1 MFLFSV
7 KTFDHPNTIYARL
20 PRELST
26 TRPSDTIKWALVNQD
41 GDIEKNPDGTESL
54 EHGEDSH
61 EPEEAHDQARILSQ
75 VDRLDEYKMNNNPGV
90 VPEEDN
96 HPHHH
101 QFMKHLRSLHHG
113 EDLHEPEEAHD
124 QARILSQ
131 VDRLDEHKINNDH
144 GAEPKQD
151 DNPHYHV
158 KMTLLRSLHHGGDS
172 HESEEYKLAEERGQ
186 NEWQNNDENEEWDQ
200 TEGNNEND
208 EKDLYQVRNLDQ
220 DMGSSEENDDDK
232 N

>member
-1 MFLFSV
+1 MFSFSV

-75 VDRLDEYKMNNNPGV
+75 VDRLDE
-90 VPEEDN
+90 
-96 HPHHH
+96 
-101 QFMKHLRSLHHG
+101 
-113 EDLHEPEEAHD
+113 
-124 QARILSQ
+124 
-131 VDRLDEHKINNDH
+131 HKTNNDL
-144 GAEPKQD
+144 GADPKQD
-151 DNPHYHV
+151 DKPHYHV

-186 NEWQNNDENEEWDQ
+186 NEWQNNDETEEWDQ

-232 N
+232 NEMIHGHLRQLDQGGPSHEYEELDQNQDHQVEDRDQNGNDKDMDFDDQM